1 MSSASERH
9 AMTELEEGPRSSPR
23 KAEPEPRLRWHAG
36 DAGCGSLI
44 MGIGNRMARLEPGE
58 VLEVTIDGGGAR
70 TDFEAWCRMTGHR
83 LLAAESGRFCIQRR

>member
-1 MSSASERH
+1 
-9 AMTELEEGPRSSPR
+9 
-23 KAEPEPRLRWHAG
+23 
-36 DAGCGSLI
+36 